1 MVNIELTKQ
10 LLGLQL
16 QGWLLLLLLLLLL
29 QVLCRLAWLSR
40 GPCQEG
46 EGCLL
51 TVELGGVASPQKAEL
66 LPGKRS
72 RDKIG
77 HKKFLQGLER

>member
-10 LLGLQL
+10 PLGLQL
-16 QGWLLLLLLLLLL
+16 PGWLLLLL

-51 TVELGGVASPQKAEL
+51 TVELGGVASPQKAEP

-72 RDKIG
+72 RDKIV

>member
-51 TVELGGVASPQKAEL
+51 TVEQGDVASPQKAGL
-66 LPGKRS
+66 LPGKGF

-77 HKKFLQGLER
+77 Q

>member
-16 QGWLLLLLLLLLL
+16 QGWLLLLLLL